1 MAPMLRKTLGLAAAG
16 LLMLA
21 PVSMAAGTAEG
32 STGSTTSPGAGT
44 TQPGVHTQQPG
55 QGTMSQ
61 QSGHRFHATVENIDQ
76 DDRTVQLRPE
86 GSGETIKLKVPEKE
100 VLSGL
105 KKGDRVQISLQ
116 KASGGMESPSGSS
129 GGMRS
134 PSGPSGGMGS
144 PSGTNR

>member
-1 MAPMLRKTLGLAAAG
+1 MAPMLRTTLGLVAAG
-16 LLMLA
+16 FMMLA
-21 PVSMAAGTAEG
+21 PVSMAAGQTGG

-44 TQPGVHTQQPG
+44 TQPGIHTQQPG
-55 QGTMSQ
+55 HGTMSQ
-61 QSGHRFHATVENIDQ
+61 QPGHRFHATIESIDQ

-144 PSGTNR
+144 QSGPNR

>member
-1 MAPMLRKTLGLAAAG
+1 MAPMLRTTLGLVAAG
-16 LLMLA
+16 FLMLA
-21 PVSMAAGTAEG
+21 PVSMAAGQTGGSPGSTTSPGAG

-44 TQPGVHTQQPG
+44 TQPGVHTQQPAH
-55 QGTMSQ
+55 GTMSQ
-61 QSGHRFHATVENIDQ
+61 QSGHRFHATIESIDQ

-116 KASGGMESPSGSS
+116 KASGGMESPSGTS
-129 GGMRS
+129 R
-134 PSGPSGGMGS
+134 
-144 PSGTNR
+144 